1 MRPVNLIPLEER
13 RGERGPTRTGPVPY
27 LVVGALVAV
36 LAGVTALVLT
46 GNQIS
51 DRKAELAKVEQED
64 AVASARAK
72 KLAAYTQF
80 RTMREQRVQTVTS
93 LADSRFDW
101 ERVMRELSLVLPHD
115 VWLTSL
121 DASAAPG
128 AEGGG
133 SSSSSGGGGLSGSI
147 KGPSLSISGCATGHD
162 AVAGFVGALKEIDGV
177 TRVGVE
183 SSELSTQKEGSGS
196 SGSGSSGGSGGG
208 SGGSSDCRTRNFI
221 AEFKMV
227 VAFDAAPVPQVAAG
241 GSGAAPASATEQ
253 AKSTSSETSSSSSSG
268 SSTSSS
274 AGSSSSSSSAGSA
287 SPSTSLG
294 AGG

>member
-1 MRPVNLIPLEER
+1 MRPVNLIPPEER
-13 RGERGPTRTGPVPY
+13 RGEHGPTRTGPVPY

-51 DRKAELAKVEQED
+51 DRKAELAKIEQED
-64 AVASARAK
+64 VVAGARAK

-133 SSSSSGGGGLSGSI
+133 SSGGSGGSLTGSI

-208 SGGSSDCRTRNFI
+208 SGGSSDCRTRSFI

-227 VAFDAAPVPQVAAG
+227 VAFDAAPVPQIAAG

-253 AKSTSSETSSSSSSG
+253 AKSTSSETASSSSG
-268 SSTSSS
+268 GSSSSSS
-274 AGSSSSSSSAGSA
+274 AGSSSSSSSAGS
-287 SPSTSLG
+287 STPSTSLG